1 MATFGGYNVVKR
13 FNRPNVTT
21 NTLLELFLANNGT
34 YFAAAA
40 VSAVYIL
47 PDTGYTQGSPDLYIN
62 RAASDLGTPEY
73 GLLNAAGVSSTL
85 ATFDISSNLNTPNLD
100 PPDAY
105 DPVGPAA
112 SSIYQVTEGHMA
124 VVLNEAPF
132 PDVSAIGNYF
142 DIWLVKD
149 FNGANYRL
157 YWNKFTLYDDRIIS
171 YTEPYQVTS
180 RNELVQKYIVLGSK
194 ERLRI
199 NTDHFLA
206 NRDLSDDLK
215 NIWRSSVIGAA
226 QIQIRMRHPQT
237 TGEMTTIV
245 PFTTSGVEVSSE
257 DTISYLWDTT
267 TLSRGDYTVQVK
279 YTLLDQIIFS
289 EVFSVVLR

>member
-1 MATFGGYNVVKR
+1 MATFGGYTVVKR
-13 FNRPNVTT
+13 YNRPNVTT
-21 NTLLELFLANNGT
+21 KTLLELFLANNGT
-34 YFAAAA
+34 YFAAEA
-40 VSAVYIL
+40 VSAVFIL
-47 PDTGYTQGSPDLYIN
+47 PDTGYTKGSPDLYIN
-62 RAASDLGTPEY
+62 RAASDIGTPEY

-85 ATFDISSNLNTPNLD
+85 AQFDVSNNLNAPALD
-100 PPDAY
+100 APGSY
-105 DPVGPAA
+105 DPMGPAA
-112 SSIYQVTEGHMA
+112 SSIYQVAEGHMA
-124 VVLNEAPF
+124 VVLQEGGF
-132 PDVSAIGNYF
+132 PGVSAIGDYF

-149 FNGANYRL
+149 FVDANYRL

-226 QIQIRMRHPQT
+226 EIQIRMRHPQT

-245 PFTTSGVEVSSE
+245 PFTSSSVEVSSE

-267 TLSRGDYTVQVK
+267 LLSRGDYTVQVK
-279 YTLLDQIIFS
+279 YTLLDQTILS
-289 EVFSVVLR
+289 EVFSVILR